1 MKVGF
6 DITIKNDKIFFNKL
20 FWNFDV
26 SEKKSADFSCLFTFF
41 QKNCESKIFFTTFWE
56 LHNWQFWIAIC
67 LHFWNQLIYVLIQ
80 KSKQITNSSCQLCNS
95 QNVVK
100 NIMNLQFFWKNVN
113 KQLKSADFLSETSKF
128 WKILLNKVLAFLI
141 QMSDHTLVFV
151 VQPPNSQ
158 KPHTSTHVLLF
169 TFIPLRQ
176 NCRRQIFYIS
186 LSTTQFWILWK
197 KIQSKLYGKYSK
209 LEKTTKQVQ
218 THKIFIITLIKKFS
232 VADYWYMLYKF
243 TQYTWAL
250 SSSLFCHI

>member
-1 MKVGF
+1 M
-6 DITIKNDKIFFNKL
+6 D
-20 FWNFDV
+20 
-26 SEKKSADFSCLFTFF
+26 S
-41 QKNCESKIFFTTFWE
+41 
-56 LHNWQFWIAIC
+56 H
-67 LHFWNQLIYVLIQ
+67 
-80 KSKQITNSSCQLCNS
+80 
-95 QNVVK
+95 
-100 NIMNLQFFWKNVN
+100 FFWKNVN

-128 WKILLNKVLAFLI
+128 WKILLNKVLTFLI

-169 TFIPLRQ
+169 TFIPLRK
-176 NCRRQIFYIS
+176 NSLRQIFYIS
-186 LSTTQFWILWK
+186 LSATQFWIFWK
-197 KIQSKLYGKYSK
+197 KIQSKLDGKYSK

>member
-1 MKVGF
+1 MWEYRFSIDYFVWIFFLSSTYAWIQPPKAVFSRPLSIVLMAPVGNLVGHPETIF
-6 DITIKNDKIFFNKL
+6 LGFTNICCAVSALPLKLWGHFPTIKQKIINPLHK
-20 FWNFDV
+20 
-26 SEKKSADFSCLFTFF
+26 
-41 QKNCESKIFFTTFWE
+41 ESSRT
-56 LHNWQFWIAIC
+56 
-67 LHFWNQLIYVLIQ
+67 
-80 KSKQITNSSCQLCNS
+80 QI
-95 QNVVK
+95 
-100 NIMNLQFFWKNVN
+100 
-113 KQLKSADFLSETSKF
+113 
-128 WKILLNKVLAFLI
+128 LI

-169 TFIPLRQ
+169 TFIPLRK
-176 NCRRQIFYIS
+176 NLSRQFFDI
-186 LSTTQFWILWK
+186 LSKICHFWILWK